1 MDQLEKNK
9 TSELASGQPSL
20 LNATED
26 DSYLNKTHHGRGLV
40 WESHFVQGDPY
51 QSVRWEKRT
60 AKIAKSDGTVVF
72 EQRNVEVPDFW
83 SQTATD
89 IVASKYFR
97 KPFGAANKENSARQM
112 VDRVAETISGW
123 GWRDGYF
130 AGEQDYQNFRNDLKW
145 ILINQYGAFNSP
157 VWFNVGVYERPQCS
171 ACQPYRALVSTP
183 HGFFKIGEIVENNLI
198 GLPVYDSF
206 GTTKVVAVKNNGVK
220 KVYKVSLRNGSFI
233 EATGDHLIKAVHERR
248 TNPIWVRTDQ
258 LKTGMRLQLYP
269 HRAVEKKETTQ
280 YYQFQTL
287 FHAMTADG
295 QVLAYPYN
303 VLSSESKHGNLEL
316 EISEASLAGWLQAD
330 GFVGQYTK
338 GTNRS
343 LTVEFLTVNDQE
355 KEWIEKHLEVVFP
368 DIHKKI
374 RITKTKLGTPITR
387 IRLYGEKLRYFVEKY
402 ELLKRREKIRVP
414 DIMWKSSPK
423 AIAAYLK
430 SIFQGEGYVSV
441 RKTKRDEAG
450 RLAIATISQDWMHDI
465 QILLY
470 GLGIYSRIL
479 KKEEK
484 RPDREDLHEL
494 MIGNG
499 SEKIKFA
506 DLIGFIG
513 NDKQVKL
520 LAALN
525 LKKQKNVGDLREE
538 EIISIEELGM
548 ESVFDIQTESGE
560 YLTNNIAVHN
570 CFILAVE
577 DTMSSILD
585 WYRDEGW
592 IFKFGSGAGTNLS
605 KLRSSKEPLSR
616 GGRSSGPVSFMKGA
630 DGVANSIRSGG
641 ETRRAAK
648 MVVLNVDHPD
658 IKDFIYCK
666 KIIEDMTK
674 ALVRSGIK
682 DSITADLFDPYAL
695 LPYQNA
701 NNSVRVSD
709 EFMQAVE
716 NDDWW
721 DLKSVTTGESLERIK
736 AREILHWMA
745 DAAWHSADP
754 GMQFDTITNDW
765 HTCPKAGR
773 INASNPCSEYVHL
786 DNSACNLAS
795 INLLKFLRAD
805 GSFDVELYKKVIDTF
820 ILAQDILV
828 DNSSYPTENIT
839 KNARNYRELGLGYAN
854 LGALLMTMGLAYDSD
869 RGRAIAGLLTS
880 VLTGEGYRMSAE
892 LARAGGPFRGFEK
905 DREGMLGVI
914 HKHYQE
920 AENLVNGVDQAGMT
934 EENYLKHEAVNVW
947 REAFELGGQY
957 GIRNSQATVLAPTG
971 TISFLMDC
979 ATTGIEPELAL
990 VKYKKLVGGGTL
1002 KLVNPQV
1009 PFALKNL
1016 GYQEGDVD
1024 QISKHLLEKG
1034 TIEGAPGLKDEHLS
1048 VFDCSF
1054 KAQNGQRSI
1063 QYMGHIKMM
1072 SAAQPF
1078 ISGAI
1083 SKTVNLPAEATV
1095 EEIERA
1101 FVESWKHGLKAVA
1114 FYRDGSKT
1122 IQPLNTSD
1130 KDKELVE
1137 KINGHTRFKMPA
1149 IRPALIHKF
1158 SVGGHEGY
1166 LTVGMY
1172 PGTKKVG
1179 ETFITIAK
1187 EGSTVSGLLDA
1198 IATLTSIS
1206 LQSGVPLKI
1215 LVKKFKDMR
1224 FEPSGMTSNEEIP
1237 FAKSIIDY
1245 IFKFLGQNFLKEE
1258 EREEVFGAANLGG
1271 PSIKPV
1277 ATLTLAASQNALTV
1291 PAGLPEMDTEATV
1304 CECGS
1309 IMVRAGSCYSCP
1321 NCFSTTGVCN

>member
-1 MDQLEKNK
+1 MEEIEKNNQP
-9 TSELASGQPSL
+9 ELASQSVGTGQFPQEIPVNQPSL
-20 LNATED
+20 LSNTED

-51 QSVRWEKRT
+51 QAVRWEKRT
-60 AKIAKSDGTVVF
+60 AKIAKSDGTIVF
-72 EQRNVEVPDFW
+72 EQKNVEVPDFW

-130 AGEQDYQNFRNDLKW
+130 ANEQDYSNFRNDLKW

-157 VWFNVGVYERPQCS
+157 VWFNVGVYEKPQCS
-171 ACQPYRALVSTP
+171 A
-183 HGFFKIGEIVENNLI
+183 
-198 GLPVYDSF
+198 
-206 GTTKVVAVKNNGVK
+206 
-220 KVYKVSLRNGSFI
+220 
-233 EATGDHLIKAVHERR
+233 
-248 TNPIWVRTDQ
+248 
-258 LKTGMRLQLYP
+258 
-269 HRAVEKKETTQ
+269 
-280 YYQFQTL
+280 
-287 FHAMTADG
+287 
-295 QVLAYPYN
+295 
-303 VLSSESKHGNLEL
+303 
-316 EISEASLAGWLQAD
+316 
-330 GFVGQYTK
+330 
-338 GTNRS
+338 
-343 LTVEFLTVNDQE
+343 
-355 KEWIEKHLEVVFP
+355 
-368 DIHKKI
+368 
-374 RITKTKLGTPITR
+374 
-387 IRLYGEKLRYFVEKY
+387 
-402 ELLKRREKIRVP
+402 
-414 DIMWKSSPK
+414 
-423 AIAAYLK
+423 
-430 SIFQGEGYVSV
+430 
-441 RKTKRDEAG
+441 
-450 RLAIATISQDWMHDI
+450 
-465 QILLY
+465 
-470 GLGIYSRIL
+470 
-479 KKEEK
+479 
-484 RPDREDLHEL
+484 
-494 MIGNG
+494 
-499 SEKIKFA
+499 
-506 DLIGFIG
+506 
-513 NDKQVKL
+513 
-520 LAALN
+520 
-525 LKKQKNVGDLREE
+525 
-538 EIISIEELGM
+538 
-548 ESVFDIQTESGE
+548 
-560 YLTNNIAVHN
+560 

-577 DTMSSILD
+577 DNMNSILE

-658 IKDFIYCK
+658 IKDFVYCK

-701 NNSVRVSD
+701 NNSVRVTD

-721 DLKSVTTGESLERIK
+721 DLKSITTGESLERIK
-736 AREILHWMA
+736 AREVLRWMA
-745 DAAWHSADP
+745 DACWHSADP
-754 GMQFDTITNDW
+754 GMQFDTTTNNW

-795 INLLKFLRAD
+795 INLLKFLQPD
-805 GSFDVELYKKVIDTF
+805 GLFDVELYKKVIDVF

-828 DNSSYPTENIT
+828 DNSSYPTEKIT
-839 KNARNYRELGLGYAN
+839 KNAHNYRELGLGYAN

-869 RGRAIAGLLTS
+869 RGRSIAGMLTS
-880 VLTGEGYRMSAE
+880 ILTGEGYKMSAE

-914 HKHYQE
+914 QKHYQA
-920 AENLVNGVDQAGMT
+920 AEDLIKGVSQTGLQEDD
-934 EENYLKHEAVNVW
+934 YLKHEAVNVW

-1016 GYQEGDVD
+1016 GYQEGDID
-1024 QISKHLLEKG
+1024 AISKHLLEKS
-1034 TIEGAPGLKDEHLS
+1034 TIEGAPGLKAEHLS

-1054 KAQNGQRSI
+1054 KPTNGQRSI
-1063 QYMGHIKMM
+1063 HYMGHIKMM

-1083 SKTVNLPAEATV
+1083 SKTVNLPSDATM
-1095 EEIERA
+1095 EEIEKA

-1187 EGSTVSGLLDA
+1187 EGSTVSGLLDT

-1206 LQSGVPLKI
+1206 LQSGVPLKV
-1215 LVKKFKDMR
+1215 LVRKFKDMR
-1224 FEPSGMTSNEEIP
+1224 FEPSGMTSNEDIP

-1245 IFKFLGQNFLKEE
+1245 IFKFLGHNFLTDEQ
-1258 EREEVFGAANLGG
+1258 REEVFGLSANGNG
-1271 PSIKPV
+1271 HTPEPAPAVKPV
-1277 ATLTLAASQNALTV
+1277 STV
-1291 PAGLPEMDTEATV
+1291 AVDLPEADTEATV

>member
-1 MDQLEKNK
+1 MTEIEQTK
-9 TSELASGQPSL
+9 TQDSSNELAGNQPSL
-20 LNATED
+20 LGITED
-26 DSYLNKTHHGRGLV
+26 NSYLAKTHHGRGLV
-40 WESHFVQGDPY
+40 WESHFVNGDPY
-51 QSVRWEKRT
+51 QQIRWEKRT
-60 AKIAKSDGTVVF
+60 AKITKSDGTVVF

-97 KPFGAANKENSARQM
+97 KPFGAPEKENSARQM
-112 VDRVAETISGW
+112 VDRVSRTISQW
-123 GWRDGYF
+123 GWQDGYF
-130 AGEQDYQNFRNDLKW
+130 AAEQDFQNFRNDLKW

-157 VWFNVGVYERPQCS
+157 VWFNVGVYEKPQCS
-171 ACQPYRALVSTP
+171 ACQPYRALISTP
-183 HGFFKIGEIVENNLI
+183 KGFIKIGEIVDNKLI
-198 GLPVYDSF
+198 GLPVYDSK
-206 GTTKVVAVKNNGVK
+206 GITKVVAVKNNGRK
-220 KVYKVSLRNGSFI
+220 KVFKVTLKNGSYI
-233 EATGDHLIKAVHERR
+233 EATGDHLIKSVTERR
-248 TNPIWVRTDQ
+248 TKPNWVRVDE
-258 LKTGMRLQLYP
+258 LKTGMRLHLYP
-269 HRAVEKKETTQ
+269 HRQVFKNIDLSQALSYRTAN
-280 YYQFQTL
+280 L
-287 FHAMTADG
+287 MTAPDG
-295 QVLAYPYN
+295 SVFYTPQTSYKSNKYQ
-303 VLSSESKHGNLEL
+303 LEV
-316 EISEASLAGWLQAD
+316 SEAALAGWLQGD
-330 GFVGQYTK
+330 GFVGQYSN
-338 GTNRS
+338 GTNNS
-343 LTVEFLTVNDQE
+343 LTLEFLAVTEEEKDWIIYHLDQ
-355 KEWIEKHLEVVFP
+355 VFP
-368 DIHKKI
+368 DVHRKI
-374 RITKTKLGTPITR
+374 RLTYIKNGTPITR
-387 IRLYGEKLRYFVEKY
+387 IRLYGKILESFVLKY
-402 ELLKRREKIRVP
+402 DLLKRRTKIKVP
-414 DIMWKSSPK
+414 DILWKSPSEV
-423 AIAAYLK
+423 ITAYLK
-430 SIFQGEGYVSV
+430 SVFQCEGYVST
-441 RKTKRDEAG
+441 RG
-450 RLAIATISQDWMHDI
+450 NSCRLGLATISEQWMQEI
-465 QILLY
+465 QILLF
-470 GLGIYSRIL
+470 GTGIYSHLRR
-479 KKEEK
+479 KKEK
-484 RPDREDLHEL
+484 RDDREDIFEVD
-494 MIGNG
+494 IAVG
-499 SEKIKFA
+499 SERKRFL
-506 DLIGFIG
+506 DQIGFISAE
-513 NDKQVKL
+513 KQSKL
-520 LAALN
+520 LAFLELDG
-525 LKKQKNVGDLREE
+525 LKNIQELREE
-538 EIISIEELGM
+538 EIANIKELGIEM
-548 ESVFDIQTESGE
+548 VYDIQTESGE
-560 YLTNNIAVHN
+560 YLTNHVTVHN

-577 DTMSSILD
+577 DNMTSILD

-666 KIIEDMTK
+666 KYIEDMTK
-674 ALVRSGIK
+674 ALVQSGIK

-701 NNSVRVSD
+701 NNSVRVTD

-721 DLKSVTTGESLERIK
+721 DLKSVTTGESLEHLK
-736 AREILHWMA
+736 AKEILRWMA

-754 GMQFDTITNDW
+754 GMQYDTTTNNW

-795 INLLKFLRAD
+795 INLLKFLRPD

-828 DNSSYPTENIT
+828 DNSSYPTEKIT
-839 KNARNYRELGLGYAN
+839 QNARNYRELGLGYAN

-880 VLTGEGYRMSAE
+880 ILTGEGYKMSAE

-914 HKHYQE
+914 QKHYQA
-920 AENLVNGVDQAGMT
+920 AENLVRGVNQAGL
-934 EENYLKHEAVNVW
+934 EYDEYLKQEAVGVW

-990 VKYKKLVGGGTL
+990 IKYKKLVGGGTL
-1002 KLVNPQV
+1002 KLVNPHV
-1009 PFALKNL
+1009 PSALKNL
-1016 GYQEGDVD
+1016 GYQEGEIDA
-1024 QISKHLLEKG
+1024 ISKHLLETG
-1034 TIEGAPGLKDEHLS
+1034 TIEKAPGLKDEHLP

-1072 SAAQPF
+1072 AAAQPF

-1083 SKTVNLPAEATV
+1083 SKTVNLPSEATV
-1095 EEIERA
+1095 EDMEQA
-1101 FVESWKHGLKAVA
+1101 FIESWKYGLKAVA

-1130 KDKELVE
+1130 KDKDLVE

-1187 EGSTVSGLLDA
+1187 EGSTVSGLLDT

-1206 LQSGVPLKI
+1206 LQSGVPLKV

-1224 FEPSGMTSNEEIP
+1224 FEPSGLTSNEEIP

-1245 IFKFLGQNFLKEE
+1245 IFKFLGQNFLPDDQK
-1258 EREEVFGAANLGG
+1258 EEVFGVSSNGHGA
-1271 PSIKPV
+1271 PSAVQPISTMPV
-1277 ATLTLAASQNALTV
+1277 
-1291 PAGLPEMDTEATV
+1291 GLPEADTEATV

-1309 IMVRAGSCYSCP
+1309 IMVRAGSCYSCQ